1 MPAHAIRLPYGTFLP
16 SMSSSR
22 ARIGEE
28 WSCGKATVGIGGH
41 STTSKSWNSACQRA
55 RKPPRTRPVFD
66 QAEWVIVKPRRRAAA
81 ILKSSGDS
89 ACAAASTR
97 SRSSGARSVLKNAD
111 SSST

>member
-1 MPAHAIRLPYGTFLP
+1 MREGDGRHRRAQHDVEILEQRL
-16 SMSSSR
+16 
-22 ARIGEE
+22 
-28 WSCGKATVGIGGH
+28 
-41 STTSKSWNSACQRA
+41 QRA
-55 RKPPRTRPVFD
+55 RKPLRTRPVLIQD
-66 QAEWVIVKPRRRAAA
+66 AWVIVKPRRRAAA